1 MLCFAAVP
9 QSHAQTLNQEDDPIK
24 LFSRAQD
31 AHAKNDYKTA
41 IEFYDAA
48 IRLKPEFPEAEFQ
61 RALALL
67 FKDLATLRTD
77 APLFDDAESLRW
89 QGPTPAFTALAERMN
104 QAGLVERARRAPV
117 G

>member
-1 MLCFAAVP
+1 MLFFAAVP

-24 LFSRAQD
+24 LFERAQD

-67 FKDLATLRTD
+67 FTNRKTKR
-77 APLFDDAESLRW
+77 
-89 QGPTPAFTALAERMN
+89 
-104 QAGLVERARRAPV
+104 
-117 G
+117 